1 MMAPEDNFVSATV
14 AVGPNGLLDASQ
26 PVSEVVVGRAPLRWP
41 YRSRA
46 QQERAM
52 RAAAAAAHSETS
64 PESSNASEDDEKRED
79 CRWETIKEDNMES
92 GDSTSSSI
100 SRAQPAQL
108 PDQNQVADEAECMIT
123 KEWVAA
129 RFARMFVVGA
139 VGPAASGPDEEIVLT
154 ISNKLVAL
162 VWAYVGSE
170 KSVSKDKIDELS
182 KSFGNFDRVVALGW
196 LLGDAIGLPLM
207 ERVLAHKLGLAAKYL
222 AGKTEKTN
230 EKTTRDAKRAAGR
243 AGVEDAMRRKLIDE
257 AETQVEELLRAPA
270 KELMHSLG
278 SGFNQLPAHPAHE
291 SALVSLSRLMM
302 LPCLCSRRRRCL
314 QLRRWSSEQSSF

>member
-1 MMAPEDNFVSATV
+1 
-14 AVGPNGLLDASQ
+14 
-26 PVSEVVVGRAPLRWP
+26 
-41 YRSRA
+41 
-46 QQERAM
+46 M

-100 SRAQPAQL
+100 SRAQTAQL

-196 LLGDAIGLPLM
+196 LLGDAIWLPLM
-207 ERVLAHKLGLAAKYL
+207 ERVLVHKLGLAAKYL
-222 AGKTEKTN
+222 AGRNYEARPPPSSTKCTH
-230 EKTTRDAKRAAGR
+230 RAISCGSSSYT
-243 AGVEDAMRRKLIDE
+243 K
-257 AETQVEELLRAPA
+257 
-270 KELMHSLG
+270 MHSL
-278 SGFNQLPAHPAHE
+278 P
-291 SALVSLSRLMM
+291 
-302 LPCLCSRRRRCL
+302 
-314 QLRRWSSEQSSF
+314 